1 MSNQE
6 LGIYFKLLCF
16 SWMDDASLA
25 DDHEELA
32 LLVREP
38 LEIFQH
44 AWRRVGACFKSSEG
58 VLRNPRLEEIR
69 SGLSSYRDAQS
80 ENGKRGAATRWAK
93 PKNGDPNG
101 DHNGESMATLSKN
114 DGDPNSES
122 MATPSENGDPISNH
136 NGDPNG
142 DPNGNP
148 NGDPN
153 SESMATPSK
162 NGDPNGESMATP
174 SENDG
179 DAMISPMA
187 RNSSP
192 SPSPSPKLRSVS
204 SLRSDTAEPDEKTA
218 DEKTADEVAKKAR
231 PQWEP
236 SRPPSTLS
244 VAIPAAPDALREYAR
259 WFMIEYGNVSDPAKQ
274 DKGMF
279 EWVNALDALRTKG
292 ANTLTASRTFARA
305 RLNGGGRPLFG
316 SMVKSVPPMFARTDT
331 PKNVAGAYL
340 GDPRG
345 VTVPEDR
352 QRSPRASL
360 GLK

>member
-38 LEIFQH
+38 LETFQH

-101 DHNGESMATLSKN
+101 NHNGESMATLSKN
-114 DGDPNSES
+114 D
-122 MATPSENGDPISNH
+122 
-136 NGDPNG
+136 
-142 DPNGNP
+142 
-148 NGDPN
+148 GDPN